1 MDGKAMSAAWKSYMR
16 NHPSHFDGAPSGRY
30 LENRLE
36 SAFLAGIVAA
46 EVRARARRP
55 KNLPSGEERR

>member
-1 MDGKAMSAAWKSYMR
+1 MDGKAMSAAWKLYKR
-16 NHPSHFDGAPSGRY
+16 EHPSHLADSPSGRY

-46 EVRARARRP
+46 EVAHRAAAEESATP
-55 KNLPSGEERR
+55 KDAA